1 MAKARSIQGDEVLS
15 RQLAD
20 PAFRS
25 EWERTAFARAIA
37 LRVVTYRADHD
48 LSQSALGRR
57 LRMAQS
63 GVARLESGEHTPT
76 LETLQRLSTVLG
88 TGFVVG
94 VDPDGSLFL
103 GEQATGGDHAAAT
116 SFEAV
121 TITRLAAYL
130 GRYDLQEAKFR
141 DDAAA

>member
-1 MAKARSIQGDEVLS
+1 VPQARIIPGDEVLS

-20 PAFRS
+20 PAFRG
-25 EWERTAFARAIA
+25 EWERTAFAQAIA

-48 LSQSALGRR
+48 LSQAALGRR
-57 LRMAQS
+57 LGMAQS

-88 TGFVVG
+88 MGFVVG

-103 GEQATGGDHAAAT
+103 REQATGGDPGPAAGPAAT
-116 SFEAV
+116 VGVAV
-121 TITRLAAYL
+121 R
-130 GRYDLQEAKFR
+130 GRAR
-141 DDAAA
+141 RSPPPR

>member
-1 MAKARSIQGDEVLS
+1 MG
-15 RQLAD
+15 
-20 PAFRS
+20 
-25 EWERTAFARAIA
+25 
-37 LRVVTYRADHD
+37 TYC
-48 LSQSALGRR
+48 L
-57 LRMAQS
+57 
-63 GVARLESGEHTPT
+63 LESGEHTPT
-76 LETLQRLSTVLG
+76 LETLQRLSTVLD

-103 GEQATGGDHAAAT
+103 REQAARGDRAPAT

-130 GRYDLQEAKFR
+130 GRYDLREAKFR